1 MFGKRGG
8 DDRLGIAMLAGLAAQ
23 RLAERCKV
31 LERKMNRKLPR
42 YLAGTHHVQLRV
54 RVGEIGTD
62 LFAPAK
68 PRPTVHDLFKRLYLP
83 SWLPLYDLDAH
94 LKKVYANCG
103 FGSEHMAAKTVDA
116 ALLDELMAII
126 AISGAERW
134 RDGYMLG
141 IYDETRHGPAIKAAL
156 AQNALDPIPT
166 YTRLLAMLREQ
177 GLLDPSAA

>member
-1 MFGKRGG
+1 MFGKRDG

-42 YLAGTHHVQLRV
+42 YLAKTHHVQLRV

-62 LFAPAK
+62 LFAPPK
-68 PRPTVHDLFKRLYLP
+68 PRPTVYDLFKRLYLP
-83 SWLPLYDLDAH
+83 SWVPLYDLDAH
-94 LKKVYANCG
+94 LKKVDADCG
-103 FGSEHMAAKTVDA
+103 SRAGRRAAKAVDA
-116 ALLDELMAII
+116 ALLEELSAII
-126 AISGAERW
+126 TISGAPRW

-141 IYDETRHGPAIKAAL
+141 IYDETPHGPAIKIAL

-166 YTRLLAMLREQ
+166 YAGLLTALREQ
-177 GLLDPSAA
+177 GLLDPSAS